1 MKHLLFFVF
10 ILSLNLFLFCNAKY
24 QTRVQ
29 RIKLIDRGTQKYGLR
44 QLDRFIGAQH
54 QHVADFRDFAYF
66 GNITIGTPKDSKE
79 YQTFLVVL
87 DTGSSNL
94 WVPDNSCGVHD
105 ISSACKHKNKFIG
118 TDSSSYEKDGRPFS
132 ISYGTGSASGYF
144 GKDTL
149 CVSSKIY
156 SKYETTFEF
165 EFSDTTLCIKSQ
177 IFGQASSI
185 APFFANQEI
194 DGILGLGFTDLA
206 VNKAPP
212 PFVNAVEQ
220 GLVDEPIFT
229 VYLEHHGKNRAA
241 SGGYFTYGGE
251 DPDHCGDIITWIP
264 LTKAAYWQ
272 FRMQGIGI
280 SSSNEHTTG
289 WEVISDTGTSF
300 IGGPGRVIQDIAKK
314 YGATYDEFNDSYI
327 VPCSKVKSLPS
338 LKLKINDID
347 FEIDPINLV
356 AHPDAT
362 ECDLTLFDIYGGGFG
377 PSWILGDPFIRQFC
391 NIHDIKNK
399 RIGLA
404 HSKQPEDVT
413 F

>member
-1 MKHLLFFVF
+1 MKHSLISLLF
-10 ILSLNLFLFCNAKY
+10 LLGSLFLCDAKY
-24 QTRVQ
+24 QIRVE
-29 RIKLIDRGTQKYGLR
+29 RGKLIKHSTQKYGLR
-44 QLDRFIGAQH
+44 RFDRFLGAQH
-54 QHVADFRDFAYF
+54 QHVADFRDFGYF
-66 GNITIGTPKDSKE
+66 GNITLGTPKESTND
-79 YQTFLVVL
+79 QTFLVVL

-94 WVPDNSCGVHD
+94 WVPDNSCGAND
-105 ISSACKHKNKFIG
+105 ANSACKHKNKYIMS
-118 TDSSSYEKDGRPFS
+118 DSSSYEKDGRPFS

-149 CVSSKIY
+149 C
-156 SKYETTFEF
+156 
-165 EFSDTTLCIKSQ
+165 FSDTTLCIKSQ
-177 IFGQASSI
+177 VFGQANSI

-212 PFVNAVEQ
+212 PFVNAVDQ

-229 VYLEHHGKNRAA
+229 VYLEHHGRDRAP

-251 DPDHCGDIITWIP
+251 DPDHCGEIITWIP

-272 FRMQGIGI
+272 FNMQGIGI
-280 SSSNEHTTG
+280 ENSNEHTTG

-300 IGGPGRVIQDIAKK
+300 IGGPGSVIQAIAKK
-314 YGATYDEFNDSYI
+314 YGASYDEFNDSYI
-327 VPCSKVKSLPS
+327 VPCSKAKNLSA
-338 LKLKINDID
+338 LKLKINDM
-347 FEIDPINLV
+347 ELQIDPINLI
-356 AHPDAT
+356 AHSDAT
-362 ECDLTLFDIYGGGFG
+362 ECDLTLFDMYGGGFG

>member
-1 MKHLLFFVF
+1 MKHASLLLLLGITLFSF
-10 ILSLNLFLFCNAKY
+10 SLCDAKY
-24 QTRVQ
+24 QVRVQ
-29 RIKLIDRGTQKYGLR
+29 RGKLIKHSTQKYGLR
-44 QLDRFIGAQH
+44 RFDRLVGAQH

-66 GNITIGTPKDSKE
+66 GNITIGTPIASKSE
-79 YQTFLVVL
+79 QTFLVVL

-94 WVPDNSCGVHD
+94 WVPDNTCGVND
-105 ISSACKHKNKFIG
+105 VNSACKHKNKYFG

-149 CVSSKIY
+149 C
-156 SKYETTFEF
+156 FA
-165 EFSDTTLCIKSQ
+165 DTTLCIKSQ
-177 IFGQASSI
+177 IFGQANSI

-212 PFVNAVEQ
+212 PFVNAVDQ
-220 GLVDEPIFT
+220 GLVEEPIFT
-229 VYLEHHGKNRAA
+229 VYLEHHGINKAA

-251 DPDHCGDIITWIP
+251 DPDHCGEIITWIP

-272 FRMQGIGI
+272 FRMQGVGI
-280 SSSNEHTTG
+280 DSSSENTAG

-300 IGGPGRVIQDIAKK
+300 IGGPGKVIQELARK
-314 YGATYDEFNDSYI
+314 YGATYDEFNDSY
-327 VPCSKVKSLPS
+327 VLPCSKVKTLPS
-338 LKLKINDID
+338 LKLKINDMD

-362 ECDLTLFDIYGGGFG
+362 ECDLTLFDMYGGGFG

-399 RIGLA
+399 RLGLA
-404 HSKQPEDVT
+404 HSKQTEDVT